1 MATHGRA
8 HRHGRDARHVS
19 GWAEGG
25 AVFAAVVMVT
35 IGAFQ
40 VISGLAA
47 IFDGDFFKVSPHY
60 EFNYSTTGWGW
71 VQLVLGG
78 LILAAGC
85 ALFARASWAAV
96 LAICFAGMSA
106 IANFFFI
113 PYYPFWA
120 IVIIALDIWVI
131 WSLTR
136 PGVIHLD

>member
-1 MATHGRA
+1 MATHRRA
-8 HRHGRDARHVS
+8 RGEKRRAAHVS

-25 AVFAAVVMVT
+25 AVFAAVVMV
-35 IGAFQ
+35 ILGGFQ

>member
-1 MATHGRA
+1 M
-8 HRHGRDARHVS
+8 
-19 GWAEGG
+19 
-25 AVFAAVVMVT
+25 FAAVVMVT
-35 IGAFQ
+35 DRSLPGDLRARRDPQ
-40 VISGLAA
+40 RRLLHGL
-47 IFDGDFFKVSPHY
+47 PHY

-78 LILAAGC
+78 LILVAGC

>member
-1 MATHGRA
+1 MATHRRA
-8 HRHGRDARHVS
+8 RGEKRGAAHVS
-19 GWAEGG
+19 RWAEGG
-25 AVFAAVVMVT
+25 AVFAAVVMVML
-35 IGAFQ
+35 GAFQ

-47 IFDGDFFKVSPHY
+47 ILNGGFFRVSSQY

-78 LILAAGC
+78 LILASGC

-113 PYYPFWA
+113 PYYAFWA
-120 IVIIALDIWVI
+120 IVIIALDVWVI

>member
-8 HRHGRDARHVS
+8 RRHGRDAKHVS

-47 IFDGDFFKVSPHY
+47 IFDGGFFKVSPHY

-78 LILAAGC
+78 LILARDAHCSRERHGQPSW
-85 ALFARASWAAV
+85 RSAS
-96 LAICFAGMSA
+96 
-106 IANFFFI
+106 
-113 PYYPFWA
+113 
-120 IVIIALDIWVI
+120 
-131 WSLTR
+131 
-136 PGVIHLD
+136 PG